1 MNVRGERRGQK
12 EKARKP
18 RQRFQAQSIANFG
31 GTEMNKNIDSIAG
44 SETPLLQLVE
54 AYHRAII
61 DFDANGPED
70 DDEADVVFDAT
81 VGAVRRAIV
90 EHFSTKTPIRST
102 ADLCAA
108 ARVLAHEHEFGAS
121 PLQDRIIAAS
131 AEFAAGYVAKLQ
143 AEAA

>member
-1 MNVRGERRGQK
+1 MNERTDTTRGV
-12 EKARKP
+12 
-18 RQRFQAQSIANFG
+18 
-31 GTEMNKNIDSIAG
+31 
-44 SETPLLQLVE
+44 ETPLLQLVE
-54 AYHRAII
+54 AYHQAII

-90 EHFSTKTPIRST
+90 EHFATETPIRTT

-108 ARVLAHEHEFGAS
+108 ARVLAHEHEFGES

-131 AEFAAGYVAKLQ
+131 ADFAAGHIEQLQ
-143 AEAA
+143 AVA